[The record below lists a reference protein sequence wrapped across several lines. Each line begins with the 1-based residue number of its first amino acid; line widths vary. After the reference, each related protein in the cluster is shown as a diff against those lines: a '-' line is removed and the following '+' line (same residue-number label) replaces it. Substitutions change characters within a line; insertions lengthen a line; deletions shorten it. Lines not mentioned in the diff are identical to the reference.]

1 MRLKPMLLLALA
13 SACGLVAM
21 FLFQQATKGNTGATV
36 EENISVLVVTAEIS
50 PGELLSEDNIEFRDY
65 PISVVPENA
74 VTVPEEFEERAS
86 RVRAFPGDFVT
97 FDKLSGKGDH
107 AASQDI
113 PSGMVAITILVDS
126 AMTSSGLLLPGDR
139 VDVLVTFTMGGGYAG
154 GKVIKTVLE
163 FVEVFSVDQ
172 RREIQSTK
180 GEELA
185 KTLTLLVDRDQALLV
200 KLAEDIGKLHLTMRS
215 KTDSEP
221 RVDEKDRFK
230 PTDMSDFLGEEEDGG
245 DGDEEP
251 EPQPNDDDLEQFLDA
266 NSQPDSLPEPIP
278 VAQVASA
285 PMVVPA
291 EPEVP
296 VFDSLW
302 TIEIFAGAVKRVEEV
317 QIPESEWPVIEPEV
331 VTEEVDES
339 GGNLLLKGLKSLF
352 GNGKKTDADE
362 AGTQDTEVPE
372 PLPVVNDKQNDDQNI
387 EDSIP
392 VPAELSEAN

>member
-1 MRLKPMLLLALA
+1 MLLLALA
-13 SACGLVAM
+13 SGCGLVAM

-65 PISVVPENA
+65 PVSVVPENA

-172 RREIQSTK
+172 RREIQTTK
-180 GEELA
+180 GEALA
-185 KTLTLLVDRDQALLV
+185 KTLTLLVNRDQALLV
-200 KLAEDIGKLHLTMRS
+200 KLAEDVGKLHLTMRS

-221 RVDEKDRFK
+221 RVDDKDRFK
-230 PTDMSDFLGEEEDGG
+230 PTDMSDFLGDNEEE
-245 DGDEEP
+245 EEEEEAEP
-251 EPQPNDDDLEQFLDA
+251 EANDDDLEQFLDA

-278 VAQVASA
+278 VAQVASV
-285 PMVVPA
+285 PVVVPA

-296 VFDSLW
+296 VFDSSW

-331 VTEEVDES
+331 VTDEVDES

-352 GNGKKTDADE
+352 GNREKKAADE
-362 AGTQDTEVPE
+362 AGNQDTEVPE
-372 PLPVVNDKQNDDQNI
+372 PLPAVNDNQSDDQNI

-392 VPAELSEAN
+392 VPAESSEVN

>member
-1 MRLKPMLLLALA
+1 
-13 SACGLVAM
+13 M

-65 PISVVPENA
+65 PVSVVPENA

-107 AASQDI
+107 AAAQDI

-163 FVEVFSVDQ
+163 FVEAFSVDQ
-172 RREIQSTK
+172 RREIQTTK
-180 GEELA
+180 GEALA
-185 KTLTLLVDRDQALLV
+185 KTLTLLVNRDQALLV
-200 KLAEDIGKLHLTMRS
+200 KLAEDVGKLHLTMRS

-221 RVDEKDRFK
+221 RVDDKDRFK
-230 PTDMSDFLGEEEDGG
+230 PTDMSDFLGDPEEE
-245 DGDEEP
+245 EEGEEDDAV
-251 EPQPNDDDLEQFLDA
+251 EPQVNDDDLEQFLDA
-266 NSQPDSLPEPIP
+266 NSQPDSLPESIQ

-285 PMVVPA
+285 PVVVSA

-296 VFDSLW
+296 VFDSSW
-302 TIEIFAGAVKRVEEV
+302 TIEIFAGTVKRVEEV

-352 GNGKKTDADE
+352 GNGKKKAAAE
-362 AGTQDTEVPE
+362 EGNQDTEVSD
-372 PLPVVNDKQNDDQNI
+372 PLPVVNDNQSDDRNI

-392 VPAELSEAN
+392 APAELSEVD

>member
-1 MRLKPMLLLALA
+1 MLLLALA
-13 SACGLVAM
+13 SGCGLVAM
-21 FLFQQATKGNTGATV
+21 FLFQQATKGNTGTQA
-36 EENISVLVVTAEIS
+36 EENISVLVVTAEIT
-50 PGELLSEDNIEFRDY
+50 PGELLSDENIEFRDY
-65 PISVVPENA
+65 PISVVPENV

-97 FDKLSGKGDH
+97 LDKLSGKGDH

-113 PSGMVAITILVDS
+113 PPGMVAITILVDS

-139 VDVLVTFTMGGGYAG
+139 VDLLVTFTMRGQYGG

-172 RREIQSTK
+172 RREIQTAK
-180 GEELA
+180 GEALA

-221 RVDEKDRFK
+221 RVDDKDRFK
-230 PTDMSDFLGEEEDGG
+230 PTDMSDFLGDDEEEEDEE
-245 DGDEEP
+245 DEDEP
-251 EPQPNDDDLEQFLDA
+251 SNDDDLEQFLDA
-266 NSQPDSLPEPIP
+266 NSQPEPLPEPIP
-278 VAQVASA
+278 VAPVAIA
-285 PMVVPA
+285 PLTVPA
-291 EPEVP
+291 APEVP
-296 VFDSLW
+296 AFDSSW
-302 TIEIFAGAVKRVEEV
+302 TIEIFAGDIKRVEEV

-331 VTEEVDES
+331 VTEEVDDSS
-339 GGNLLLKGLKSLF
+339 GNPLLKGLKTLF
-352 GNGKKTDADE
+352 GNGEKKADGE
-362 AGTQDTEVPE
+362 AGNSDVDVPE
-372 PLPVVNDKQNDDQNI
+372 PLPVVNDNQSDDQNV

>member
-13 SACGLVAM
+13 SGCGLVAM
-21 FLFQQATKGNTGATV
+21 FLFQQATKGNTGAQ
-36 EENISVLVVTAEIS
+36 EEESISVLVVTSEIS
-50 PGELLSEDNIEFRDY
+50 PGELLSEENIEFRDY
-65 PISVVPENA
+65 PISVVPENV

-97 FDKLSGKGDH
+97 LDKLSGKGDH

-113 PSGMVAITILVDS
+113 PPGMVAITILVDS

-139 VDVLVTFTMGGGYAG
+139 VDLLVTFTMRGQYGG

-172 RREIQSTK
+172 RREIQTAK
-180 GEELA
+180 GEALA

-221 RVDEKDRFK
+221 RVDDKDRFK
-230 PTDMSDFLGEEEDGG
+230 PTDMSDFLGDDEEEEEEEDE
-245 DGDEEP
+245 DEP
-251 EPQPNDDDLEQFLDA
+251 SNDDDLEQFLDA
-266 NSQPDSLPEPIP
+266 NSQPEPLPEQIP
-278 VAQVASA
+278 VAPVAIA
-285 PMVVPA
+285 PLTVPA

-296 VFDSLW
+296 AFDSSW
-302 TIEIFAGAVKRVEEV
+302 TIEIFAGDIKRVEEV
-317 QIPESEWPVIEPEV
+317 QIPESEWPVIEPEA

-339 GGNLLLKGLKSLF
+339 GGNPLLKGLKTLF
-352 GNGKKTDADE
+352 GSGEKKVDVE
-362 AGTQDTEVPE
+362 AGIQDVDVPE
-372 PLPVVNDKQNDDQNI
+372 PLPVVNDNQSDDQNI

>member
-1 MRLKPMLLLALA
+1 MLLLALA
-13 SACGLVAM
+13 SGCGLVAM
-21 FLFQQATKGNTGATV
+21 FLFQQATKGNTGAKV

-65 PISVVPENA
+65 PVSVVPENA

-172 RREIQSTK
+172 RREIQTTK
-180 GEELA
+180 GEALA
-185 KTLTLLVDRDQALLV
+185 KTLTLLVNRDQALLV
-200 KLAEDIGKLHLTMRS
+200 KLAEDVGKLHLTMRS

-221 RVDEKDRFK
+221 RVDDKDRFK
-230 PTDMSDFLGEEEDGG
+230 PTDMSDFLGDPEEE
-245 DGDEEP
+245 EEGEEDDAV
-251 EPQPNDDDLEQFLDA
+251 EPQVNDDDLEQFLDA
-266 NSQPDSLPEPIP
+266 NSQPDSLPESIP
-278 VAQVASA
+278 VAQVASV
-285 PMVVPA
+285 PVVVPA

-296 VFDSLW
+296 VFDSSW

-352 GNGKKTDADE
+352 GNGEKKAAVKAGNQDA
-362 AGTQDTEVPE
+362 EVPE
-372 PLPVVNDKQNDDQNI
+372 PLPIVNDNQNI

>member
-1 MRLKPMLLLALA
+1 MLLLALA
-13 SACGLVAM
+13 SGCGLVAM
-21 FLFQQATKGNTGATV
+21 FLFQQATKGNTGAQ
-36 EENISVLVVTAEIS
+36 EEESISVLVVTSEIS
-50 PGELLSEDNIEFRDY
+50 PGELLSEENIEFRDY
-65 PISVVPENA
+65 PISVVPENV

-97 FDKLSGKGDH
+97 LDKLSGKGDH

-113 PSGMVAITILVDS
+113 PPGMVAITILVDS

-139 VDVLVTFTMGGGYAG
+139 VDLLVTFTMRGQYGG

-172 RREIQSTK
+172 RREIQTAK
-180 GEELA
+180 GEALA

-221 RVDEKDRFK
+221 RVDDKDRFK
-230 PTDMSDFLGEEEDGG
+230 PTDMSDFLGDDEEEEEEEDE
-245 DGDEEP
+245 DEP
-251 EPQPNDDDLEQFLDA
+251 SNDDDLEQFLDA
-266 NSQPDSLPEPIP
+266 NSQPEPLPEPIP
-278 VAQVASA
+278 VAPVAIA
-285 PMVVPA
+285 PLTVPA

-296 VFDSLW
+296 AFDSSW
-302 TIEIFAGAVKRVEEV
+302 TIEIFAGDIKRVEEV
-317 QIPESEWPVIEPEV
+317 QIPESEWPVIEPEA

-339 GGNLLLKGLKSLF
+339 GGNPLLKGLKTLF
-352 GNGKKTDADE
+352 GSGEKKVDVE
-362 AGTQDTEVPE
+362 AGIQDVDVPE
-372 PLPVVNDKQNDDQNI
+372 PLPVVNDNQSDDQNI

>member
-13 SACGLVAM
+13 SGCGLVAM
-21 FLFQQATKGNTGATV
+21 FLFQQATKGNTGAKV

-139 VDVLVTFTMGGGYAG
+139 VDLLVTFAMRGNGG

-180 GEELA
+180 GEALA
-185 KTLTLLVDRDQALLV
+185 KTLTLLVNRDQAMLV
-200 KLAEDIGKLHLTMRS
+200 KLAEDIGNLHLTMRS

-221 RVDEKDRFK
+221 RVDDKDRFK

-251 EPQPNDDDLEQFLDA
+251 
-266 NSQPDSLPEPIP
+266 
-278 VAQVASA
+278 
-285 PMVVPA
+285 
-291 EPEVP
+291 
-296 VFDSLW
+296 
-302 TIEIFAGAVKRVEEV
+302 
-317 QIPESEWPVIEPEV
+317 
-331 VTEEVDES
+331 
-339 GGNLLLKGLKSLF
+339 
-352 GNGKKTDADE
+352 
-362 AGTQDTEVPE
+362 
-372 PLPVVNDKQNDDQNI
+372 
-387 EDSIP
+387 
-392 VPAELSEAN
+392 

>member
-1 MRLKPMLLLALA
+1 MLLLALA
-13 SACGLVAM
+13 SGCGLVAM

-65 PISVVPENA
+65 PVSVVPENA

-180 GEELA
+180 GEALA
-185 KTLTLLVDRDQALLV
+185 KTLTLLVNRDQAMLV
-200 KLAEDIGKLHLTMRS
+200 KLAEDIGNLHLTMRS

-221 RVDEKDRFK
+221 RVDDKDRFK
-230 PTDMSDFLGEEEDGG
+230 PTDMSDFLGDPEEE
-245 DGDEEP
+245 EEGEEDDAV
-251 EPQPNDDDLEQFLDA
+251 EPQVNDDDLEQFLDA
-266 NSQPDSLPEPIP
+266 NSQPDSLPESIP
-278 VAQVASA
+278 VAQVASV
-285 PMVVPA
+285 PVVVPA

-296 VFDSLW
+296 VFDSSW

-352 GNGKKTDADE
+352 GNGEKQAAVKAGNQDA
-362 AGTQDTEVPE
+362 EVPE
-372 PLPVVNDKQNDDQNI
+372 PLPIVNDNQNI

>member
-1 MRLKPMLLLALA
+1 MLLLALA
-13 SACGLVAM
+13 SGCGLVAM

-65 PISVVPENA
+65 PVSVVPENA
-74 VTVPEEFEERAS
+74 VTVPEEFEERVS

-107 AASQDI
+107 AAAQDI

-172 RREIQSTK
+172 RREIQTTK
-180 GEELA
+180 GEALA
-185 KTLTLLVDRDQALLV
+185 KTLTLLVNRDQALLV
-200 KLAEDIGKLHLTMRS
+200 KLAEDVGKLHLTMRS

-221 RVDEKDRFK
+221 RVDDKDRFK
-230 PTDMSDFLGEEEDGG
+230 PTDMSDFLGDPEEE
-245 DGDEEP
+245 EEGEEDDAV
-251 EPQPNDDDLEQFLDA
+251 EPQVNDDDLEQFLDA
-266 NSQPDSLPEPIP
+266 NSQPDSLPESIP
-278 VAQVASA
+278 VAQVASV
-285 PMVVPA
+285 PVVVPA

-296 VFDSLW
+296 VFDSSW

-339 GGNLLLKGLKSLF
+339 GGDLLLKGLKSLF
-352 GNGKKTDADE
+352 GNGEKKAAVKAGNQDA
-362 AGTQDTEVPE
+362 EVPE
-372 PLPVVNDKQNDDQNI
+372 PLPIVNDNQNI
-387 EDSIP
+387 GDSIP
-392 VPAELSEAN
+392 VPAELSAAN

>member
-13 SACGLVAM
+13 SGCGLVAM

-65 PISVVPENA
+65 PVSVVPENA
-74 VTVPEEFEERAS
+74 VTEPEEFEERAS

-172 RREIQSTK
+172 RREIQTTK
-180 GEELA
+180 GEALA
-185 KTLTLLVDRDQALLV
+185 KTLTLLVNRDQALLV
-200 KLAEDIGKLHLTMRS
+200 KLAEDVGKLHLTMRS

-221 RVDEKDRFK
+221 RVDDKDRFK
-230 PTDMSDFLGEEEDGG
+230 PTDMSDFLGDNEEE
-245 DGDEEP
+245 EEEEEAEP
-251 EPQPNDDDLEQFLDA
+251 EANDDDLEQFLDA

-278 VAQVASA
+278 VAQVASV
-285 PMVVPA
+285 PVVVPA

-296 VFDSLW
+296 VFDSSW

-331 VTEEVDES
+331 VTDEVDES

-352 GNGKKTDADE
+352 GNREKKAADE
-362 AGTQDTEVPE
+362 AGNQDTEVPE
-372 PLPVVNDKQNDDQNI
+372 PLPAVNDNQSDDQNI

-392 VPAELSEAN
+392 VPAESSEVN

>member
-1 MRLKPMLLLALA
+1 M
-13 SACGLVAM
+13 
-21 FLFQQATKGNTGATV
+21 

-172 RREIQSTK
+172 RREIQTTK
-180 GEELA
+180 GEALA
-185 KTLTLLVDRDQALLV
+185 KTLTLLVNRDQALLV
-200 KLAEDIGKLHLTMRS
+200 KFAEDVGKLHLAMRS

-221 RVDEKDRFK
+221 RVDDKDRFK
-230 PTDMSDFLGEEEDGG
+230 PTD
-245 DGDEEP
+245 
-251 EPQPNDDDLEQFLDA
+251 N
-266 NSQPDSLPEPIP
+266 
-278 VAQVASA
+278 V
-285 PMVVPA
+285 
-291 EPEVP
+291 
-296 VFDSLW
+296 
-302 TIEIFAGAVKRVEEV
+302 
-317 QIPESEWPVIEPEV
+317 
-331 VTEEVDES
+331 
-339 GGNLLLKGLKSLF
+339 
-352 GNGKKTDADE
+352 
-362 AGTQDTEVPE
+362 
-372 PLPVVNDKQNDDQNI
+372 
-387 EDSIP
+387 
-392 VPAELSEAN
+392 

>member
-1 MRLKPMLLLALA
+1 MLLLALA
-13 SACGLVAM
+13 SGCGLVAM

-65 PISVVPENA
+65 PVSVVPENA

-172 RREIQSTK
+172 RREIQTTK
-180 GEELA
+180 GEALA
-185 KTLTLLVDRDQALLV
+185 KTLTLLVNRDQALLV
-200 KLAEDIGKLHLTMRS
+200 KLAEDVGKLHLTMRS

-221 RVDEKDRFK
+221 RVDDKDRFK
-230 PTDMSDFLGEEEDGG
+230 PTDMSDFLGDPEEE
-245 DGDEEP
+245 EEGEEDDAV
-251 EPQPNDDDLEQFLDA
+251 EPQVNDDDLEQFLDA
-266 NSQPDSLPEPIP
+266 NSQPDSLPESIP
-278 VAQVASA
+278 VAQVASV
-285 PMVVPA
+285 PVVVPA

-296 VFDSLW
+296 VFDSSW

-352 GNGKKTDADE
+352 GNGEKKAAVKAGNQDA
-362 AGTQDTEVPE
+362 EVPE
-372 PLPVVNDKQNDDQNI
+372 PLPIVNDNQNI

>member
-1 MRLKPMLLLALA
+1 MLLLALA
-13 SACGLVAM
+13 SGCGLVAM

-65 PISVVPENA
+65 PVSVVPENA

-172 RREIQSTK
+172 RREIQTTK
-180 GEELA
+180 GEALA
-185 KTLTLLVDRDQALLV
+185 KTLTLLVNRDQALLV
-200 KLAEDIGKLHLTMRS
+200 KLAEDVGKLHLTMRS

-221 RVDEKDRFK
+221 RVDDKDRFK
-230 PTDMSDFLGEEEDGG
+230 PTDMSDFLGDPEEE
-245 DGDEEP
+245 EEGEEDDAV
-251 EPQPNDDDLEQFLDA
+251 EPQVNDDDLEQFLDA
-266 NSQPDSLPEPIP
+266 NSQPDSLPESIP
-278 VAQVASA
+278 VAQVASV
-285 PMVVPA
+285 PVVVPA

-296 VFDSLW
+296 VFDSSW

-352 GNGKKTDADE
+352 GNGEKQAAAEEGNQDA
-362 AGTQDTEVPE
+362 EVSD
-372 PLPVVNDKQNDDQNI
+372 PLPVVNDNQSDDRNI

-392 VPAELSEAN
+392 APAELSEVD

>member
-1 MRLKPMLLLALA
+1 
-13 SACGLVAM
+13 M
-21 FLFQQATKGNTGATV
+21 FLFQQATKGNTGANL

-65 PISVVPENA
+65 PVSVVPENA
-74 VTVPEEFEERAS
+74 VTVPEEFEERVS

-107 AASQDI
+107 AAAQDI

-163 FVEVFSVDQ
+163 FVEAFSVDQ
-172 RREIQSTK
+172 RREIQTTK
-180 GEELA
+180 GEALA
-185 KTLTLLVDRDQALLV
+185 KTLTLLVNRDQALLV
-200 KLAEDIGKLHLTMRS
+200 KLAEDVGKLHLTMRY

-221 RVDEKDRFK
+221 WVDDKDRFK
-230 PTDMSDFLGEEEDGG
+230 PTDMSDFLGDPEED
-245 DGDEEP
+245 DEDDEDD
-251 EPQPNDDDLEQFLDA
+251 EVDEVDEVESQVNDDDLEQFLGA
-266 NSQPDSLPEPIP
+266 NSQPDSLPESIS
-278 VAQVASA
+278 VAQVASV
-285 PMVVPA
+285 PVVVPA

-296 VFDSLW
+296 VFDSSW

-339 GGNLLLKGLKSLF
+339 GGDLLLKGLKSLF
-352 GNGKKTDADE
+352 GNGEKKAAVKAGNQDA
-362 AGTQDTEVPE
+362 EVPE
-372 PLPVVNDKQNDDQNI
+372 PLPIVNDNQNI
-387 EDSIP
+387 GDSIP
-392 VPAELSEAN
+392 VPAELSAAN

>member
-13 SACGLVAM
+13 SGCGLVAM

-65 PISVVPENA
+65 PVSVVPENA
-74 VTVPEEFEERAS
+74 VTEPEEFEERAS

-172 RREIQSTK
+172 RREIQTTK
-180 GEELA
+180 GEALA
-185 KTLTLLVDRDQALLV
+185 KTLTLLVNRDQALLV
-200 KLAEDIGKLHLTMRS
+200 KLAEDVGKLHLTMRS

-221 RVDEKDRFK
+221 RVDDKDRFK
-230 PTDMSDFLGEEEDGG
+230 PTDMSDFLGDPEEE
-245 DGDEEP
+245 EEGEEDDAV
-251 EPQPNDDDLEQFLDA
+251 EPQVNDDDLEQFLDA
-266 NSQPDSLPEPIP
+266 NSQPDSLPESIP
-278 VAQVASA
+278 VAQVASV
-285 PMVVPA
+285 PVVVPA

-296 VFDSLW
+296 VFDSSW

-352 GNGKKTDADE
+352 GNGEKKAAVK
-362 AGTQDTEVPE
+362 AGNQNAEVPE
-372 PLPVVNDKQNDDQNI
+372 PLPLVNDNQNI

>member
-1 MRLKPMLLLALA
+1 
-13 SACGLVAM
+13 M

-36 EENISVLVVTAEIS
+36 EENVSVLVVTAEIS

-65 PISVVPENA
+65 PVSVVPENA

-172 RREIQSTK
+172 RREIQTTK
-180 GEELA
+180 GEALA
-185 KTLTLLVDRDQALLV
+185 KTLTLLVNRDQALLV
-200 KLAEDIGKLHLTMRS
+200 KLAEDVGKLHLTMRY

-221 RVDEKDRFK
+221 WVDDKDRFK
-230 PTDMSDFLGEEEDGG
+230 PTDMSDFLGDPEEDEE
-245 DGDEEP
+245 DEEG
-251 EPQPNDDDLEQFLDA
+251 EEDDEVESQVNDDDLEQFLGA
-266 NSQPDSLPEPIP
+266 NSQPDSLPESIS
-278 VAQVASA
+278 VAQVASV
-285 PMVVPA
+285 PVVVPA

-296 VFDSLW
+296 VFDSSW

>member
-13 SACGLVAM
+13 SGCGLVAM
-21 FLFQQATKGNTGATV
+21 FLFQQATKGNTGAQA
-36 EENISVLVVTAEIS
+36 EENISVLVVTAEVS
-50 PGELLSEDNIEFRDY
+50 PGELLNEENVEFRDY
-65 PISVVPENA
+65 PISVVPENV

-97 FDKLSGKGDH
+97 LDKLSGKGDH

-139 VDVLVTFTMGGGYAG
+139 VDLLVTFTMRGQYGG

-172 RREIQSTK
+172 RREIQTAK
-180 GEELA
+180 GEALA

-221 RVDEKDRFK
+221 RVDDKDRFK
-230 PTDMSDFLGEEEDGG
+230 PTDMSDFLGDDEEEEDE
-245 DGDEEP
+245 DEGDE
-251 EPQPNDDDLEQFLDA
+251 PQTNDDDLEQFLDA
-266 NSQPDSLPEPIP
+266 NSQPEPLPAPVP
-278 VAQVASA
+278 VAPVTIA
-285 PMVVPA
+285 PLTVPTS
-291 EPEVP
+291 EPEVEP
-296 VFDSLW
+296 FDPTW
-302 TIEIFAGAVKRVEEV
+302 TIEIFAGDIKRVEEV
-317 QIPESEWPVIEPEV
+317 QIPESEWPVVEPKE
-331 VTEEVDES
+331 VTEEVDGS
-339 GGNLLLKGLKSLF
+339 GGNPLLKGLKTLF
-352 GNGKKTDADE
+352 GGGKKKDESETENQEADPPE
-362 AGTQDTEVPE
+362 SLPEV
-372 PLPVVNDKQNDDQNI
+372 NDDQNV

-392 VPAELSEAN
+392 VPAELSTVD